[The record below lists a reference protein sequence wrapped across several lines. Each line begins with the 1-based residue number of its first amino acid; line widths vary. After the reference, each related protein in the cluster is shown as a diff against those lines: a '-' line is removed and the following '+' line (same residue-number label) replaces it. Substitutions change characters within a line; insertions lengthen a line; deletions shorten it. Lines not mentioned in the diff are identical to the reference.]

1 MSPKEIKLASEKR
14 LEALG
19 VMVNEHLPVIENST
33 ELIPRSAQQVSTRAH
48 VLSHVICV
56 GYGRSGREMRDWL
69 TEAGLASELT
79 PREAAF
85 LKKRKYSEHDRAWAA
100 WQFAS
105 AHSCAW
111 ALALEQMDPLGDCPN
126 TLASHF
132 PPKTRPRPDASL
144 RDFEAIYAEADFYYR
159 LHWAA
164 KQSRLQ
170 GCSFPRPEIEI
181 QLRRQSLDWIV
192 GLPYEWDDVPA
203 DT

>member
-1 MSPKEIKLASEKR
+1 MNPQAIKLASEKR
-14 LEALG
+14 LAVLG
-19 VMVNEHLPVIENST
+19 VRTNEHLSMIEDPVQLT
-33 ELIPRSAQQVSTRAH
+33 PRSAQQVSTRAY

-56 GYGRSGREMRDWL
+56 GYGRSGSEMRKWL
-69 TEAGLASELT
+69 TEAGLADALT
-79 PREAAF
+79 PREKDF
-85 LKKRKYSEHDRAWAA
+85 LKQRRYSEHDRAWAA

-105 AHSCAW
+105 AHACAW
-111 ALALEQMDPLGDCPN
+111 ALGLEEMAPLGECPD

-132 PPKTRPRPDASL
+132 PPKTKPKPDASL
-144 RDFEAIYAEADFYYR
+144 RSFDAIYAEADFYYR

-164 KQSRLQ
+164 RQSRLE
-170 GCSFPRPEIEI
+170 GADFPRPEIEI